1 MLVELLFLLI
11 GLLFYS
17 HYKKRLSLPPGPPS
31 VPILG
36 TLSALSTEIVHLVS
50 QKEFYKYEDM
60 YTLFLGPVTTIVVIN
75 DLQRAKD
82 LFSKDEFSGNF
93 FLNLSY

>member
-1 MLVELLFLLI
+1 M
-11 GLLFYS
+11 
-17 HYKKRLSLPPGPPS
+17 PPGPPS

-36 TLSALSTEIVHLVS
+36 TLAALTTGPVHLVS
-50 QKEFYKYEDM
+50 QKFFYKYEDM

-82 LFSKDEFSGNF
+82 LFSRDEFSGKLFPND
-93 FLNLSY
+93 LKSP